1 MLKKRKFSIV
11 LLLLIIGLSIYYLTI
26 AYRLMLNH
34 SPDELLRY
42 KIPLYIYNH
51 GALPVGTNKEVML
64 AFGNY
69 SYAYYPQLLGG
80 FLSALFM
87 KIMAFFS
94 TKSSLL
100 VFAARW
106 TSVLMGALSVYYI
119 AKSCKILTKNNL
131 LSYAIVIIVGLL
143 PQFVYLSAYVNN
155 DIIVIAGV
163 SIMIYA
169 LILATEKVWCYRSA
183 VTFALGVVICL
194 LGYLN
199 SIPFVFLGICYAF
212 ILLGIQVKSREI
224 TLESGIKVAIVA
236 LIIVLITTSPL
247 YIRNYSLYHDFTGT
261 KAFDDAYHRWLKSG
275 GGQTM
280 APYPGSIVKMIFDSK
295 WIVTTFKSMVCLFG
309 YMSIETKTGYY
320 IFYLLFF
327 YTGLLF
333 FIALLNAK
341 GSKNRTSN
349 KVKLLFNGL
358 MFLGI
363 VLTILLSMY
372 RSVTTDYQPQG
383 RYILTVLPIISIWWV
398 EGMNKFEIYSG
409 VRAKYLSYVAI
420 LFYMLVSIVCVF
432 HYVMFNPMLVG

>member
-1 MLKKRKFSIV
+1 M
-11 LLLLIIGLSIYYLTI
+11 
-26 AYRLMLNH
+26 
-34 SPDELLRY
+34 
-42 KIPLYIYNH
+42 
-51 GALPVGTNKEVML
+51 
-64 AFGNY
+64 
-69 SYAYYPQLLGG
+69 
-80 FLSALFM
+80 
-87 KIMAFFS
+87 
-94 TKSSLL
+94 
-100 VFAARW
+100 
-106 TSVLMGALSVYYI
+106 
-119 AKSCKILTKNNL
+119 
-131 LSYAIVIIVGLL
+131 
-143 PQFVYLSAYVNN
+143 
-155 DIIVIAGV
+155 
-163 SIMIYA
+163 
-169 LILATEKVWCYRSA
+169 
-183 VTFALGVVICL
+183 
-194 LGYLN
+194 
-199 SIPFVFLGICYAF
+199 
-212 ILLGIQVKSREI
+212 
-224 TLESGIKVAIVA
+224 
-236 LIIVLITTSPL
+236 
-247 YIRNYSLYHDFTGT
+247 YHDFTGT